1 MSSDSD
7 KSRYVTWKFTHIL
20 HISLHRQASRD
31 LAVAANDP
39 HAVLEQIFRSL
50 ILTTLPA
57 QVAFIQL
64 RVPRAAFEQCVSNS
78 RANNHMPDLPFEG
91 YIQAPNMIDRVRLT
105 AWFDAT
111 WERVIGKLNAH
122 GPFMLGFHNPVPA
135 TAAAFVYFQ
144 MHGAPALGR
153 GGQPCRNPAVKYSA
167 IHGQCLEN

>member
-31 LAVAANDP
+31 LAVTANDP

-64 RVPRAAFEQCVSNS
+64 RVPRAAFEQCISNS
-78 RANNHMPDLPFEG
+78 RANNYMPDLPFEG
-91 YIQAPNMIDRVRLT
+91 YIQAPDKIHRSQLMS
-105 AWFDAT
+105 WFDAT
-111 WERVIGKLNAH
+111 WEPVKGKLNAH

-135 TAAAFVYFQ
+135 TAAAFVYFH

-153 GGQPCRNPAVKYSA
+153 GGQPRKNPVVN
-167 IHGQCLEN
+167 IQPFMVCV

>member
-50 ILTTLPA
+50 ILTKLPA

-122 GPFMLGFHNPVPA
+122 DHFMLGFHNPVPA
-135 TAAAFVYFQ
+135 TAAAFVYFH

-153 GGQPCRNPAVKYSA
+153 GGQPRKNPVVN
-167 IHGQCLEN
+167 IQPFMVCV

>member
-31 LAVAANDP
+31 LAVAANDL

-64 RVPRAAFEQCVSNS
+64 RVPRAAFEQCISNS

-91 YIQAPNMIDRVRLT
+91 YIQAPDKIHRSQLMS
-105 AWFDAT
+105 WFDAT
-111 WERVIGKLNAH
+111 WEPVRV
-122 GPFMLGFHNPVPA
+122 
-135 TAAAFVYFQ
+135 T
-144 MHGAPALGR
+144 
-153 GGQPCRNPAVKYSA
+153 VK
-167 IHGQCLEN
+167 